1 MEQPFFNILAAIHE
15 AFQRPS
21 AKAPMKSH
29 DLYATKGNSS
39 STSFDG
45 IWTMRCGSFGCLDH
59 EMRGGVLQVQAE
71 RLFGGDSNFAYLGS
85 GNVSRGELSGWLDIT
100 RHSDDPAIACLWG
113 TNERLY
119 KLRLVAE
126 LVSPEHVEGRLLRSG
141 YPDKHLTMRKL
152 MPIITII

>member
-1 MEQPFFNILAAIHE
+1 
-15 AFQRPS
+15 
-21 AKAPMKSH
+21 MKSY
-29 DLYATKGNSS
+29 DLTAMKGSSS

-45 IWTMRCGSFGCLDH
+45 IWTMRFGSFGCLDR

-85 GNVSRGELSGWLDIT
+85 GNVSGSELSGWLDIM
-100 RHSDDPAIACLWG
+100 RHGDDPVVTCLWG

-119 KLRLVAE
+119 KLRLVGE

-141 YPDKHLTMRKL
+141 HPDKHLTMRKL
-152 MPIITII
+152 MPIVTVV